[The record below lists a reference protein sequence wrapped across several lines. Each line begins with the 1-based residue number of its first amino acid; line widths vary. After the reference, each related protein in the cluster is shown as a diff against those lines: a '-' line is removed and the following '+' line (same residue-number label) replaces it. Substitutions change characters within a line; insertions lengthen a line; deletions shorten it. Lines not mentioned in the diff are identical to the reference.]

1 MGTIKQESLG
11 EITFTSVNEDLNCK
25 VKLGAIKGKPS
36 DTLSG
41 EIIYKGKVVSTLSGN
56 FMSHINFDDIRY
68 WDIRENF
75 PIKFVELDKNLPSSS
90 LYREDRILLEK
101 EILVEAQDVK
111 EKIENQQRADR
122 KLREKYGGGKHK

>member
-1 MGTIKQESLG
+1 
-11 EITFTSVNEDLNCK
+11 
-25 VKLGAIKGKPS
+25 
-36 DTLSG
+36 
-41 EIIYKGKVVSTLSGN
+41 
-56 FMSHINFDDIRY
+56 MSHINFDDIRY

-75 PIKFVELDKNLPSSS
+75 PIKFIELDKNLPSSS